1 MEQPV
6 AALPHLPVSIH
17 APARVPVPA
26 PPPMEL
32 AAAAARQ
39 PLPATAMVVEIAEAA
54 PAPIRAAAAVLVLDG
69 EYVVNDRVMRVTG
82 RPAASLADRIYGAIE
97 GGARTLRRGAALH
110 LAA

>member
-1 MEQPV
+1 
-6 AALPHLPVSIH
+6 
-17 APARVPVPA
+17 
-26 PPPMEL
+26 MEL

-39 PLPATAMVVEIAEAA
+39 SLPAAVPVVEIAEAA
-54 PAPIRAAAAVLVLDG
+54 PTPSRAAAGVLVLDG

-82 RPAASLADRIYGAIE
+82 RPAVSLADRIYEAIE